1 MKNVCVVTTTRADY
15 GALKNTMRAID
26 NDDNLNLITVVTGT
40 HLMESYGKT
49 VNEIVDDGFDIDHTI
64 DIDFTSKSTKDI
76 SLIVGQLSI
85 KFAELYAD
93 IKPDLL
99 LVLGDR
105 FELIPICFC
114 AVNEN
119 IPIAHISGGEVTAGA
134 IDDCVRHCVTKMSY
148 IHFPGCE
155 EYRKRII
162 QLGENPERVY
172 NFGDVGVE
180 NIYKEEVLTKQELEE
195 SIGIQLDKPYY
206 SVTFHPVTLEYLHIE
221 EQMEQLLKAIHTFP
235 EFDFIITKANADI
248 GGSII
253 NDMIDNF
260 VKTNDNCYAFSSLG
274 IRRYLSLLKYSSGII
289 GNSSS
294 GIIEAP
300 CFDIPTINI
309 GNRQKGRLQA
319 ESIINCEPT
328 TEEIVSA
335 IKLSYTDE
343 FKKKLHNVENPYGK
357 GDTSANIVKT
367 INHYL
372 ENEKIDLKKGF
383 YDINF

>member
-15 GALKNTMRAID
+15 GLLKNTMKAID
-26 NDDNLNLITVVTGT
+26 DNDNLRLITVVAGT
-40 HLMESYGKT
+40 HLMETYGRT
-49 VNEIVDDGFDIDHTI
+49 INEIVDDGFDISHTI
-64 DIDFTSKSTKDI
+64 DVDFTSMSTKDI
-76 SLIVGQLSI
+76 SFIVGQLSI
-85 KFAELYAD
+85 KFAELFAD
-93 IKPDLL
+93 IKPDILI
-99 LVLGDR
+99 VLGDR

-180 NIYKEEVLTKQELEE
+180 NIYKEKLLTKQELEE
-195 SIGIQLDKPYY
+195 SIGIYLERPYY
-206 SVTFHPVTLEYLHIE
+206 SVTFHPVTLEQTNIQK
-221 EQMEQLLKAIHTFP
+221 QMEQLLDAIHCFP
-235 EFDFIITKANADI
+235 MFDFIFTKSNADI
-248 GGSII
+248 GGLDI
-253 NDMIDNF
+253 NKMIDEF
-260 VKTNDNCYAFSSLG
+260 VKSHENCHAFFSLG
-274 IRRYLSLLKYSSGII
+274 IKRYLSLLKYSSGII

-294 GIIEAP
+294 GIVEAP
-300 CFDIPTINI
+300 CFSIPTINI

-343 FKKKLHNVENPYGK
+343 FKKKLNNVENPYGK
-357 GDTSANIVKT
+357 GDTSDNIVKT